1 MAGKK
6 KKKAA
11 TKSAKATA
19 TTGNADTVV
28 VQRAYEDS
36 LMESL
41 ANYFLSCCNDPK
53 AAEERFLTKLSIIRT
68 ARDRALQL
76 VQGDSAS
83 AIC

>member
-6 KKKAA
+6 KKKS
-11 TKSAKATA
+11 TKAIKPND
-19 TTGNADTVV
+19 NADTVV

-68 ARDRALQL
+68 ARDRAVEL
-76 VQGDSAS
+76 VRGESAS